1 MMRILWI
8 QISKTALNTAVK
20 LLLVHCFD
28 DRFHNALSD
37 PCSVQPMLDF
47 RSIILV
53 TLLLLVPAS
62 LTDPCSIYSMHDF
75 RSIILVTLLLLVPAS
90 LSDPC
95 SIHSMH
101 DFRSIILVTLLLLVP
116 ASLSVPCSIYSMN
129 VFRSIILVTLLL
141 LVPASL
147 SDPCSIDGGTPI
159 GMIDDKTLEEVTLLE
174 KVTYKIIRTDGIF
187 KMISTFMLVKLY
199 VMQRN
204 WPFFINCKCLSFLD
218 L

>member
-95 SIHSMH
+95 SI
-101 DFRSIILVTLLLLVP
+101 
-116 ASLSVPCSIYSMN
+116 
-129 VFRSIILVTLLL
+129 
-141 LVPASL
+141 
-147 SDPCSIDGGTPI
+147 DGGTPI

-204 WPFFINCKCLSFLD
+204 VPRLLTFFHQLQMLIFP
-218 L
+218 